1 MATEN
6 AFLDKFGVTVL
17 WNSLKN
23 YINKVMPKK
32 LSAFSND
39 EGYIKGIS
47 TLTFTG
53 AQEATFDGKHNVTI
67 NIPNSSGEVTPGVTN
82 YNDLTNKPSING
94 ILLSGNKTLGNLG
107 INIPTRVSQL
117 SNDADYLTSSSL
129 TGYVKRTDL
138 TNVAFTGSYN
148 SLTNKPTI
156 PVLPSN
162 VSAFYNDAGY
172 LTTHQD
178 ISGKVDYSELNN
190 RLSNIYTKAQVDAL
204 IDEIQTEGGGE
215 VDLRNYYTKDAAD
228 GRFQPIGNYL
238 TSHQDISGKANTA
251 DLKAVAFSG
260 NYSDLTNKPTIPS
273 SQNTKTINNESI
285 YGTGNIDTKEI
296 LYYDLDVSAEE
307 QEDSTYSIENTELYN
322 IVKNNPNKQV
332 VLRSIDEG
340 AILSLR
346 YVGYYL
352 QNEEVLGYMFEG
364 YFFTNIISATVTQ
377 ANIILSITNLG
388 KKEDTDNKVNSITDS
403 HNTADY
409 PTAIAVRNALST
421 KQNTLVSGETI
432 KTINGNSI
440 LGSGNITI
448 NSGSGQGIKMYAVVE
463 ESGTYKILNSNG
475 DDIVVFSTIQ
485 TNLFNMA
492 LVYNGTIY
500 RLDSYSPVASNP
512 LNVMSLRTA
521 NFINTEI
528 SIVSID
534 DDEFTSISQ
543 RSISV
548 VYNEGYYTVAM
559 QNNSINLTGNT
570 VNQTLDIT
578 SAVQ

>member
-32 LSAFSND
+32 ISAFSND

-67 NIPNSSGEVTPGVTN
+67 NIPNSSREVTPGTTN

-94 ILLSGNKTLGNLG
+94 ILLSGNKTLSNLG

-156 PVLPSN
+156 PVVPSN

-178 ISGKVDYSELNN
+178 ISGKVDYSELNS
-190 RLSNIYTKAQVDAL
+190 RLSNIYTKTEVNDL
-204 IDEIQTEGGGE
+204 IDAIITKGGE
-215 VDLRNYYTKDAAD
+215 VNLTNYYKKTEAD
-228 GRFQPIGNYL
+228 SRFQPVGNYL
-238 TSHQDISGKANTA
+238 TSHQDISGKANAA

-260 NYSDLTNKPTIPS
+260 NYSDLIGKPNIPN

-296 LYYDLDVSAEE
+296 LYYDLDVSATE

-322 IVKNNPNKQV
+322 IIKNNPNK
-332 VLRSIDEG
+332 
-340 AILSLR
+340 
-346 YVGYYL
+346 
-352 QNEEVLGYMFEG
+352 
-364 YFFTNIISATVTQ
+364 
-377 ANIILSITNLG
+377 
-388 KKEDTDNKVNSITDS
+388 
-403 HNTADY
+403 
-409 PTAIAVRNALST
+409 
-421 KQNTLVSGETI
+421 
-432 KTINGNSI
+432 
-440 LGSGNITI
+440 
-448 NSGSGQGIKMYAVVE
+448 
-463 ESGTYKILNSNG
+463 
-475 DDIVVFSTIQ
+475 
-485 TNLFNMA
+485 
-492 LVYNGTIY
+492 
-500 RLDSYSPVASNP
+500 
-512 LNVMSLRTA
+512 
-521 NFINTEI
+521 
-528 SIVSID
+528 
-534 DDEFTSISQ
+534 
-543 RSISV
+543 
-548 VYNEGYYTVAM
+548 
-559 QNNSINLTGNT
+559 
-570 VNQTLDIT
+570 
-578 SAVQ
+578 

>member
-53 AQEATFDGKHNVTI
+53 AQEAIFDGKHNVTI

-94 ILLSGNKTLGNLG
+94 ILLSGNKTLSNLG

-117 SNDADYLTSSSL
+117 SNDANYITSSSL

-172 LTTHQD
+172 ITTHQD

-190 RLSNIYTKAQVDAL
+190 RLSNIYTKADVDAL
-204 IDEIQTEGGGE
+204 IDEIQTGGGGE

-228 GRFQPIGNYL
+228 DRFQPIGNYL

-251 DLKAVAFSG
+251 DLKTVAFSG
-260 NYSDLTNKPTIPS
+260 SYNDLVGKPNIPN

-296 LYYDLDVSAEE
+296 LYYDLDMSDAVI
-307 QEDSTYSIENTELYN
+307 EDDAYIVENTELFN
-322 IVKNNPNKQV
+322 ILENNTNKYI
-332 VLRSIDEG
+332 VLRNTDDG
-340 AILSLR
+340 ALSC
-346 YVGYYL
+346 L
-352 QNEEVLGYMFEG
+352 QY
-364 YFFTNIISATVTQ
+364 
-377 ANIILSITNLG
+377 LG
-388 KKEDTDNKVNSITDS
+388 K
-403 HNTADY
+403 
-409 PTAIAVRNALST
+409 
-421 KQNTLVSGETI
+421 
-432 KTINGNSI
+432 
-440 LGSGNITI
+440 
-448 NSGSGQGIKMYAVVE
+448 VV
-463 ESGTYKILNSNG
+463 
-475 DDIVVFSTIQ
+475 
-485 TNLFNMA
+485 
-492 LVYNGTIY
+492 
-500 RLDSYSPVASNP
+500 
-512 LNVMSLRTA
+512 
-521 NFINTEI
+521 
-528 SIVSID
+528 
-534 DDEFTSISQ
+534 
-543 RSISV
+543 
-548 VYNEGYYTVAM
+548 
-559 QNNSINLTGNT
+559 
-570 VNQTLDIT
+570 
-578 SAVQ
+578 

>member
-32 LSAFSND
+32 LSALSND

-178 ISGKVDYSELNN
+178 ISGKVDYSELNSK
-190 RLSNIYTKAQVDAL
+190 LSNIYTKADVDAL

-238 TSHQDISGKANTA
+238 TSHQDISGKANTV

-260 NYSDLTNKPTIPS
+260 NYSDLVGKPTI
-273 SQNTKTINNESI
+273 
-285 YGTGNIDTKEI
+285 
-296 LYYDLDVSAEE
+296 L
-307 QEDSTYSIENTELYN
+307 
-322 IVKNNPNKQV
+322 
-332 VLRSIDEG
+332 
-340 AILSLR
+340 
-346 YVGYYL
+346 
-352 QNEEVLGYMFEG
+352 
-364 YFFTNIISATVTQ
+364 
-377 ANIILSITNLG
+377 
-388 KKEDTDNKVNSITDS
+388 
-403 HNTADY
+403 
-409 PTAIAVRNALST
+409 
-421 KQNTLVSGETI
+421 
-432 KTINGNSI
+432 
-440 LGSGNITI
+440 
-448 NSGSGQGIKMYAVVE
+448 
-463 ESGTYKILNSNG
+463 
-475 DDIVVFSTIQ
+475 
-485 TNLFNMA
+485 
-492 LVYNGTIY
+492 
-500 RLDSYSPVASNP
+500 
-512 LNVMSLRTA
+512 
-521 NFINTEI
+521 
-528 SIVSID
+528 
-534 DDEFTSISQ
+534 
-543 RSISV
+543 
-548 VYNEGYYTVAM
+548 
-559 QNNSINLTGNT
+559 
-570 VNQTLDIT
+570 
-578 SAVQ
+578 